1 MLENILTEG
10 CLFFAFLTIFFLS
23 LCAFSA
29 VNQTASQFIISDKMT
44 GMVMDV
50 LNSENELATRG
61 QQKSY
66 YYEA

>member
-1 MLENILTEG
+1 M
-10 CLFFAFLTIFFLS
+10 LFFLFFYFLS

-44 GMVMDV
+44 GVVMDV